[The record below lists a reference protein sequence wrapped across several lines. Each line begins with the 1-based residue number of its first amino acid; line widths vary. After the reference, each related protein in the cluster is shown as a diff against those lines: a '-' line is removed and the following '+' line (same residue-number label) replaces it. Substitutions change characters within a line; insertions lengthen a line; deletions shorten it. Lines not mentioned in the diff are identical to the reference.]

1 MRERDGVRPE
11 HASGV
16 PSTASTSTPQ
26 APDEPVGRFE
36 AANDPTGGT
45 RWIRRRFRLPASDG
59 AQDALDAVLA
69 VPGVARAALEPGSRE
84 LVADIEPGV
93 VSDDELAA
101 AIGRGGIEPDDW
113 TDEPI
118 PAGDR
123 AEADVDASE
132 ERPHRVPDDDRRSAA
147 DERSD
152 AVDEQSEDSFPASDP
167 PSSWARPAAARDDA
181 DDA

>member
-1 MRERDGVRPE
+1 MRERDGIRPE

-59 AQDALDAVLA
+59 AQDALDAVLV

-84 LVADIEPGV
+84 LVADVEPGV
-93 VSDDELAA
+93 VSDDELLA
-101 AIGRGGIEPDDW
+101 AIGRGGIEPEGW
-113 TDEPI
+113 TDEAI
-118 PAGDR
+118 PARQRDI
-123 AEADVDASE
+123 
-132 ERPHRVPDDDRRSAA
+132 
-147 DERSD
+147 
-152 AVDEQSEDSFPASDP
+152 VDEESEDSFPASDP
-167 PSSWARPAAARDDA
+167 PSSWARPTTDDA
-181 DDA
+181 